1 MRAKVPFGF
10 SAFGN
15 ATVMAFH
22 CLKVY
27 WQRGIQKYK
36 TMHLLQLFILE
47 IQNLGVVLSKLE
59 IGKFTRH
66 VSTVFYTHAHAG
78 VCVCKVE
85 CLAFVTCMHL
95 HKSTPQVKF

>member
-15 ATVMAFH
+15 GTVMAFH

-27 WQRGIQKYK
+27 WQRGIEKYK

-47 IQNLGVVLSKLE
+47 IQNLGVV
-59 IGKFTRH
+59 
-66 VSTVFYTHAHAG
+66 
-78 VCVCKVE
+78 
-85 CLAFVTCMHL
+85 
-95 HKSTPQVKF
+95 